1 MVRLVMSYA
10 LASLILLSQV
20 GVPLHMHYCKGML
33 ESVSVLFKMDCD
45 DHAEVSDL
53 PACCQKIAASSC
65 NDKKDNC
72 CDDQVKVLTQEI
84 TSLMPQFVKWVDV
97 VKVISSPSVPL
108 TKLTDE
114 VVFTPSLHIIESD
127 SGPPIYILHQAL
139 IFYA

>member
-1 MVRLVMSYA
+1 MSYA

-20 GVPLHMHYCKGML
+20 GVPLHMHYCKGIL
-33 ESVSVLFKMDCD
+33 ESVSVLFKMECD
-45 DHAEVSDL
+45 DHVEVADL

-65 NDKKDNC
+65 NEKNHNC

-84 TSLMPQFVKWVDV
+84 TSLMPHFVKWVDV
-97 VKVISSPSVPL
+97 VSVFTSPSIPEIKNVA
-108 TKLTDE
+108 E
-114 VVFTPSLHIIESD
+114 VVPIIASSVIESD

>member
-1 MVRLVMSYA
+1 MIRLVMSYA

-33 ESVSVLFKMDCD
+33 ESVSVFVKSVCE
-45 DHAEVSDL
+45 DHKEEVAL
-53 PACCQKIAASSC
+53 PACCQKMVADHC
-65 NDKKDNC
+65 PKEKDKC

-84 TSLMPQFVKWVDV
+84 TSLMPHFLKWADIASDFTSTTIHIDHV
-97 VKVISSPSVPL
+97 
-108 TKLTDE
+108 TGE
-114 VVFTPSLHIIESD
+114 VANIYTPSAIESD

>member
-1 MVRLVMSYA
+1 MSYA

-84 TSLMPQFVKWVDV
+84 TSLMPQFVKWVDINV
-97 VKVISSPSVPL
+97 VISSPTLPF
-108 TKLTDE
+108 TKIADE
-114 VVFTPSLHIIESD
+114 VVFTSVHPLIESD

>member
-1 MVRLVMSYA
+1 MIRIVMSYA

-45 DHAEVSDL
+45 DHVEVADL
-53 PACCQKIAASSC
+53 PSCCQKIATSSC
-65 NDKKDNC
+65 NENRDNC

-97 VKVISSPSVPL
+97 VHVIPSPSLPL
-108 TKLTDE
+108 TKLADE
-114 VVFTPSLHIIESD
+114 VVFSPSLQVIESD

>member
-1 MVRLVMSYA
+1 MSYA

-33 ESVSVLFKMDCD
+33 ESVSVLFKMECD
-45 DHAEVSDL
+45 DHAEVADL
-53 PACCQKIAASSC
+53 PACCQKMASSVC
-65 NDKKDNC
+65 NDKDDKC

-97 VKVISSPSVPL
+97 VSVFTSPSIPEIKIVGEVVPIISSSV
-108 TKLTDE
+108 
-114 VVFTPSLHIIESD
+114 IEAD

>member
-1 MVRLVMSYA
+1 MSYA

-45 DHAEVSDL
+45 DHVEVADL
-53 PACCQKIAASSC
+53 PTCCQKIATSSC
-65 NDKKDNC
+65 NEKRDNC

-84 TSLMPQFVKWVDV
+84 TSLMPQFVKWIDV
-97 VKVISSPSVPL
+97 GNVIPSPSLPL
-108 TKLTDE
+108 TRLADE
-114 VVFTPSLHIIESD
+114 VVFSPSLHVIESD

>member
-10 LASLILLSQV
+10 LTSLILLSQV

-33 ESVSVLFKMDCD
+33 ESVSVIFKMDCD
-45 DHAEVSDL
+45 DHAEIADL

-65 NDKKDNC
+65 NEKKDNC

-97 VKVISSPSVPL
+97 AKVISSPSL
-108 TKLTDE
+108 SQIKIADE
-114 VVFTPSLHIIESD
+114 VVFTSMLPRIESD
-127 SGPPIYILHQAL
+127 SGPPIYLLHQAL